1 MDKQSPRR
9 IDHMTR
15 SPLLNQLHEHAKT
28 IFWEAVKAVDAR
40 EAVHRNLSIDLE
52 RNFLRIGT
60 APRVQ
65 LSKFRRVF
73 VIGAGK
79 AAAPMAAALE
89 EIISPV
95 LTPTGIVNVKY
106 GHTSPRPQYITLNEC
121 GHPLPDEAGVAGEA
135 EMERILD
142 QLTETDL
149 LFVLVS
155 GGASSLLPAPSEG
168 ISLSE
173 KQHATDLLLKAG
185 ADIFEL
191 NAVRKHLS
199 ALKGG
204 QLAMRARNATLIS
217 LILSDVIG
225 DRLDVIGSGLTAPDR
240 STFLD
245 AIKVIDKYELAGSLS
260 SAVRNRL
267 RDGQE
272 GRIPET
278 PKESAFTGR
287 SVHNI
292 LVGSNMLAIQ
302 SAAGAARDLGYHT
315 LVLSSTLQGETRE
328 VARVHAEILR
338 EVIASG
344 NPIQTPACI
353 LSGGET
359 TVTVHGRGKGG
370 RNQEFALAA
379 AIEMNGLPRSVVLA
393 AGTDGT
399 DGPTDAAG
407 GSVDGM
413 TYAEALAIGLSPADA
428 LKNNDSY
435 RVLDAIGGLVKT
447 GSTGT
452 NVMDLNVMLAVGE

>member
-1 MDKQSPRR
+1 
-9 IDHMTR
+9 
-15 SPLLNQLHEHAKT
+15 
-28 IFWEAVKAVDAR
+28 
-40 EAVHRNLSIDLE
+40 
-52 RNFLRIGT
+52 
-60 APRVQ
+60 
-65 LSKFRRVF
+65 
-73 VIGAGK
+73 
-79 AAAPMAAALE
+79 
-89 EIISPV
+89 
-95 LTPTGIVNVKY
+95 
-106 GHTSPRPQYITLNEC
+106 
-121 GHPLPDEAGVAGEA
+121 
-135 EMERILD
+135 
-142 QLTETDL
+142 
-149 LFVLVS
+149 
-155 GGASSLLPAPSEG
+155 
-168 ISLSE
+168 
-173 KQHATDLLLKAG
+173 
-185 ADIFEL
+185 
-191 NAVRKHLS
+191 
-199 ALKGG
+199 
-204 QLAMRARNATLIS
+204 MRARNATLIS

-260 SAVRNRL
+260 SAVMNRL

-393 AGTDGT
+393 AGTDGA